1 MPTVRHGLCILALG
15 SFAAL
20 LLAAVGTAQVPEPA
34 PIPYVASIKANVSG
48 SDSSF
53 THRLPGGTFLAS
65 NMKIHDMI
73 AFAYGLQ
80 PFEVEGGPDWIRDA
94 RFDVTIKAE
103 QNVGP
108 VAIGPTP
115 IGLQLARDVL
125 AKRFLFQAH
134 RETRERPVFAL
145 LRARQDGALGRRLKK
160 SATDCAALA
169 AEAGKSGAPWPPRS
183 ADGRIL
189 CGLQTQGNTLTAG
202 GYPMTEFQ
210 RYLTGQTQRA
220 VIDRTGLSGAWDFE
234 LTFAPPD
241 VNADVSPDRNIPT
254 LFTAL
259 QEQLGLKLEST
270 RGPAEVLVIDHIERP
285 TPD

>member
-1 MPTVRHGLCILALG
+1 MPIVRKNLRVLAPVIFSMTVGL
-15 SFAAL
+15 S
-20 LLAAVGTAQVPEPA
+20 AQNPGP
-34 PIPYVASIKANVSG
+34 PPMPYVASVKVNASG
-48 SDSSF
+48 DPASF
-53 THRLPGGTFLAS
+53 TRRLPGGTFLAS
-65 NMKIHDMI
+65 NIKLHDMI
-73 AFAYGLQ
+73 AFAHGLQ
-80 PFEVEGGPDWIRDA
+80 SFEVEGGPDWTRDV

-103 QNVGP
+103 ANVGP
-108 VAIGPTP
+108 VAIGPTQ

-125 AKRFLFQAH
+125 AKRFSLQAH

-145 LRARQDGALGRRLKK
+145 VRSREDGALGPRIKR

-183 ADGRIL
+183 AEGRIL

-202 GYPMTEFQ
+202 GYPMSEFQ

-220 VIDRTGLSGAWDFE
+220 VIDRTGLAGAWDFE

-241 VNADVSPDRNIPT
+241 VAADPSADRNIPT

-259 QEQLGLKLEST
+259 QEQLGLKLDST
-270 RGPAEVLVIDHIERP
+270 HGPAEVLIIDRIGRP